1 MILAIE
7 DATVGRDEPAHIGNP
22 QGHTHVAT
30 RGRTRARTRNGAREG
45 GEGAPQDGRGLG
57 NEASYGSSVDET
69 ISRPRRPQA
78 TPRLQGTVHPPAPR
92 HSSGPHTHRARRT
105 QPGSARTFRH
115 RASGKRKQ
123 VGGSRPG
130 VPCQISGLFEPSG
143 KSGDSPSPPP
153 FLRPRPTGRTILRTS
168 REAHC
173 AEVCSVTMSSRMKV
187 ASGRR
192 DSGFNTQQVGSKGDD
207 GMVMTE

>member
-7 DATVGRDEPAHIGNP
+7 DATVGRDKPAHIGNP

-92 HSSGPHTHRARRT
+92 RQSRTRHMRRAHSRAARAPSDTAPREKENRWVVHGRVFHPVLSSCPVIAFPSSPSRHHHPVIT
-105 QPGSARTFRH
+105 TTAPPAEPTCWVLNPESPRPDATFILERDVTEQTSAQ
-115 RASGKRKQ
+115 RASRLVRRIVLP
-123 VGGSRPG
+123 VGR
-130 VPCQISGLFEPSG
+130 
-143 KSGDSPSPPP
+143 
-153 FLRPRPTGRTILRTS
+153 
-168 REAHC
+168 
-173 AEVCSVTMSSRMKV
+173 
-187 ASGRR
+187 
-192 DSGFNTQQVGSKGDD
+192 
-207 GMVMTE
+207 